1 MSGPDPVVDLE
12 ALLESVGGDC
22 DLLDE
27 LAATFMQEVPGW
39 IASLR
44 AALERGDAA
53 GVFRVAHG
61 VTGAVGYFRAAP
73 VRRLAAALEAM
84 GREGELEAA
93 PAALDQLETGL
104 LELTQLLGEA
114 PWRR

>member
-1 MSGPDPVVDLE
+1 MSGAELGFDLD
-12 ALLESVGGDC
+12 ALLESVAGDC

-27 LAATFMQEVPGW
+27 LAATFISEAPGW

-53 GVFRVAHG
+53 TVFRVAHG
-61 VTGAVGYFRAAP
+61 VTGAVGYFRAAE
-73 VRRLAAALEAM
+73 VRQLAATLEAM
-84 GREGELEAA
+84 GRAGQLEGA
-93 PAALDQLETGL
+93 PAALDQLEAAL
-104 LELTQLLGEA
+104 LELKRLLGEA